1 MSGGGGAGK
10 HGVFRIPLGA
20 GLAAGRTCLSLY
32 PPVEPGDSCLHLA
45 PISHGSGYLFTPIWF
60 GGGRNVMAE
69 KFDPAGRPDSAH
81 SHAPDIRR
89 QRTAYMFMVPP
100 LLNAIN
106 RIPATHSIKFLAP
119 QCMLAS

>member
-20 GLAAGRTCLSLY
+20 GLAAGRNWLYLY

-45 PISHGSGYLFTPIWF
+45 PISHGSGYLFTPIWL

-69 KFDPAGRPDSAH
+69 KFDPAGPPDSAH
-81 SHAPDIRR
+81 SPAPDLPR
-89 QRTAYMFMVPP
+89 QRTAYIFSVPTM
-100 LLNAIN
+100 LHAIK
-106 RIPATHSIKFLAP
+106 RI
-119 QCMLAS
+119 